1 MIKQNKFGDFGKQ
14 YIIGIYMTVTT
25 GKTLTSRHQ
34 WKIHMFYNIGYLHI
48 FICNAA
54 GPTKQEN
61 IHQMKDRI
69 FLCKN
74 CKS

>member
-48 FICNAA
+48 FICKGYTNKQT
-54 GPTKQEN
+54 TKYSSNDGEE
-61 IHQMKDRI
+61 
-69 FLCKN
+69 FSL
-74 CKS
+74 